1 MVKSPPASAGHAR
14 DMGSIPGLGSS
25 PGEDKLQDLLVWKVN
40 KTAKS
45 QSKNNGEKVCMCL
58 CSNSNI

>member
-1 MVKSPPASAGHAR
+1 MIKNLSANAGDAR

-25 PGEDKLQDLLVWKVN
+25 PGEDKLQDLLVLKVN
-40 KTAKS
+40 TIAKS